1 MSWFVRS
8 LAPGDV
14 HRGVL
19 DEGRV
24 RAACGLAF
32 LPLRESGRVL
42 CCELPEP
49 ERVCPGCLARA
60 KGQRAIPATCARHP
74 EKVISLVVGDLGD
87 GRITLNSDA
96 DGECALTVHA
106 TLLFDALGE
115 WLG

>member
-1 MSWFVRS
+1 VSWFVRS

-24 RAACGLAF
+24 RAACGLTF
-32 LPLRESGRVL
+32 LPSRDSGQVL

-49 ERVCPGCLARA
+49 ERICTGCLARA
-60 KGQRAIPATCARHP
+60 KAQRAIPATRARHP
-74 EKVISLVVGDLGD
+74 EEVISLVVRDLGD
-87 GRITLNSDA
+87 GRITLDSDA
-96 DGECALTVHA
+96 DGGCALTVHA
-106 TLLFDALGE
+106 ALLFDVLGE